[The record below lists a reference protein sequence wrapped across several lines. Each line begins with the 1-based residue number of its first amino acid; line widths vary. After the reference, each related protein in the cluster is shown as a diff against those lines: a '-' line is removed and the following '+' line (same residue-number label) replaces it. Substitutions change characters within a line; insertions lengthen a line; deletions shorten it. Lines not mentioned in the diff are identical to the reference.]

1 MNRMSSIPAS
11 QNVVAARRYSV
22 APMMDWTDR
31 HERYFLRLI
40 THQAMLYTEMISAAA
55 LLHGDRNRL
64 LVHSAAEYPLGLQL
78 GGSDPREMA
87 LCARFGEAAGFNE
100 INMNVGCPSPRV
112 QSGRFGAC
120 LMAEPELVSDCFSAM
135 ASTVRIPVT
144 IKCRIGI
151 DDRDSYDDLES
162 FVTTLVDG
170 GCRTFIVH
178 ARKAWLTGLSP
189 KKNREVPPLHYNMVY
204 RLKQN
209 YSDLEIIV
217 NGGICSIEAAHSHL
231 KHVDGVM
238 VGREA
243 YQNPFSLA
251 DVDGQLFGT
260 TNPPLTRWQVL
271 DQYKSYVA
279 REIESGTQL
288 KHMSRHILG
297 LFSGQAGARAWRR
310 YLSEHAV
317 RYGAGLEVIEAAER
331 IVHQKMQ
338 HVA

>member
-1 MNRMSSIPAS
+1 MNRMSSTPVS
-11 QNVVAARRYSV
+11 QNVAAAHRYSV

-40 THQAMLYTEMISAAA
+40 THRAMLYTEMISAAA
-55 LLHGDRNRL
+55 LLHGDHNRF

-78 GGSDPREMA
+78 GGSNPHEMA

-120 LMAEPELVSDCFSAM
+120 LMAEPELVSDCFNAM
-135 ASTVRIPVT
+135 ASTVHIPVT

-151 DDRDSYDDLES
+151 DDRDSYEDLES

-170 GCRTFIVH
+170 GCRTFIIH
-178 ARKAWLTGLSP
+178 ARKAWLTGLNP
-189 KKNREVPPLHYNMVY
+189 KQNREVPPLHYNIVY

-209 YSDLEIIV
+209 YSDLEIIL

-231 KHVDGVM
+231 EHVDGVM

-251 DVDGQLFGT
+251 DVDGELFGIT
-260 TNPPLTRWQVL
+260 TSPPTRWQIL
-271 DQYKSYVA
+271 DQYKSYIA
-279 REIESGTQL
+279 CEIEAGTQL
-288 KHMSRHILG
+288 KHMSRHLLG
-297 LFSGQAGARAWRR
+297 LFAGQVGARAWRR

-317 RYGAGLEVIEAAER
+317 RHGAGLEVIEAAER
-331 IVHQKMQ
+331 IVQQKMQ
-338 HVA
+338 YAA

>member
-1 MNRMSSIPAS
+1 
-11 QNVVAARRYSV
+11 
-22 APMMDWTDR
+22 
-31 HERYFLRLI
+31 
-40 THQAMLYTEMISAAA
+40 
-55 LLHGDRNRL
+55 
-64 LVHSAAEYPLGLQL
+64 
-78 GGSDPREMA
+78 MA

-100 INMNVGCPSPRV
+100 INMNVGCPSARV

-151 DDRDSYDDLES
+151 DDRDSYEDLES
-162 FVTTLVDG
+162 FVTTLVEG

-189 KKNREVPPLHYNMVY
+189 KQNREVPPLHYNIVY

-217 NGGICSIEAAHSHL
+217 NGGICSIEAARSHL
-231 KHVDGVM
+231 EHVDGVM

-251 DVDGQLFGT
+251 DVDGELFGIKT
-260 TNPPLTRWQVL
+260 PSLTRWQVL
-271 DQYKSYVA
+271 DQYKSYIA
-279 REIESGTQL
+279 SEIESGTQL
-288 KHMSRHILG
+288 KHMSRHMLG
-297 LFSGQAGARAWRR
+297 LFAGQVGARAWRR

-317 RYGAGLEVIEAAER
+317 RHGAGLEVIEAAER
-331 IVHQKMQ
+331 IVRQKMQ
-338 HVA
+338 HAA

>member
-1 MNRMSSIPAS
+1 MNQMGSVSTS
-11 QNVVAARRYSV
+11 QNVAVAHRYSV

-40 THQAMLYTEMISAAA
+40 THRAMLYTEMIPAAA

-78 GGSDPREMA
+78 GGSNPREMA

-100 INMNVGCPSPRV
+100 INMNVGCPSSRV

-151 DDRDSYDDLES
+151 DDRDSYEDLES
-162 FVTTLVDG
+162 FVTTLVEG

-189 KKNREVPPLHYNMVY
+189 KQNREVPPLRYNIVY

-217 NGGICSIEAAHSHL
+217 NGGICSIEAARSHL
-231 KHVDGVM
+231 EHVDGVM

-251 DVDGQLFGT
+251 DVDGELFGIKT
-260 TNPPLTRWQVL
+260 PSLTRWQVL
-271 DQYKSYVA
+271 DQYKSYIA
-279 REIESGTQL
+279 SEIESGTQL
-288 KHMSRHILG
+288 KHMSRHMLG
-297 LFSGQAGARAWRR
+297 LFAGQVGARAWRR
-310 YLSEHAV
+310 YLSEYAV
-317 RYGAGLEVIEAAER
+317 RHGAGLEVIEAAER
-331 IVHQKMQ
+331 IVRQKMQ
-338 HVA
+338 HAA

>member
-1 MNRMSSIPAS
+1 MNRMSSTPVS
-11 QNVVAARRYSV
+11 QNVAAAHRYSV

-40 THQAMLYTEMISAAA
+40 THRAMLYTEMISAAA
-55 LLHGDRNRL
+55 LLHGDHNRF

-78 GGSDPREMA
+78 GGSNPHEMA

-120 LMAEPELVSDCFSAM
+120 LMAEPELVSDCFNAM
-135 ASTVRIPVT
+135 ASTVHIPVT

-151 DDRDSYDDLES
+151 DDRDSYEDLES

-170 GCRTFIVH
+170 GCRTFIIH
-178 ARKAWLTGLSP
+178 ARKAWLTGLNP
-189 KKNREVPPLHYNMVY
+189 KQNREVPPLHYNIVY

-209 YSDLEIIV
+209 YSDLEIIL

-231 KHVDGVM
+231 EHVDGVM

-251 DVDGQLFGT
+251 DVDGELFGIT
-260 TNPPLTRWQVL
+260 TSPPTRWQIL
-271 DQYKSYVA
+271 DQYKSYIA
-279 REIESGTQL
+279 CEIEAGTQL
-288 KHMSRHILG
+288 KHMSRHLLG
-297 LFSGQAGARAWRR
+297 LFAGQVGARAWRR

-317 RYGAGLEVIEAAER
+317 RHGAGLDVIEAAER
-331 IVHQKMQ
+331 IVQQKMQ
-338 HVA
+338 YAA

>member
-1 MNRMSSIPAS
+1 
-11 QNVVAARRYSV
+11 
-22 APMMDWTDR
+22 
-31 HERYFLRLI
+31 
-40 THQAMLYTEMISAAA
+40 
-55 LLHGDRNRL
+55 
-64 LVHSAAEYPLGLQL
+64 
-78 GGSDPREMA
+78 
-87 LCARFGEAAGFNE
+87 
-100 INMNVGCPSPRV
+100 
-112 QSGRFGAC
+112 
-120 LMAEPELVSDCFSAM
+120 
-135 ASTVRIPVT
+135 
-144 IKCRIGI
+144 
-151 DDRDSYDDLES
+151 
-162 FVTTLVDG
+162 
-170 GCRTFIVH
+170 
-178 ARKAWLTGLSP
+178 
-189 KKNREVPPLHYNMVY
+189 
-204 RLKQN
+204 
-209 YSDLEIIV
+209 
-217 NGGICSIEAAHSHL
+217 
-231 KHVDGVM
+231 M

-331 IVHQKMQ
+331 IVQQKMQ